1 MRDKLKSLDSLN
13 KAIDVI
19 SLLHIAIIVK
29 AAVYRRRTST
39 FRVFSI
45 DILGVKQVC
54 MLQKGMGA
62 MTLSL
67 TITKSLHW
75 RENLQVYDFGF
86 MD

>member
-1 MRDKLKSLDSLN
+1 MWCGGQIEESLN

-19 SLLHIAIIVK
+19 YLLQIAMMLK
-29 AAVYRRRTST
+29 AAAYRICTST
-39 FRVFSI
+39 FRVFLI
-45 DILGVKQVC
+45 DILGVKEVR
-54 MLQKGMGA
+54 MLQKGMDA
-62 MTLSL
+62 KTLSL